1 MTRSEYQELNIK
13 YQKSKCRIKEV
24 LAARRRLRSFDS
36 AFLIFAFPLL
46 LAGSLRAASG
56 ARLGEGASRSGTGI
70 TAITIPSA
78 DVTLSFV
85 QAGRIAEVRVREGE
99 AVKGGQVLVEQD
111 DAVDQAR
118 LAQLEAES
126 QDTTQIQ
133 AAEASLAQKKVDLQK
148 LETAAAHSAAT
159 ELEVEYAK
167 LNVTI
172 AGLSLQVAVFE
183 HEQAK
188 RKYEEA
194 KLQIDNMSLK
204 SPIGGSV
211 EKIDVET
218 GESVNALASVV
229 RVVQI
234 DPLWIDVPVPL
245 AKARNLQYGNITRV
259 EFPDPKKMT
268 AEGMVTYI
276 GAVADAASGTLRV
289 RIQVP
294 NKSKRPAGEHVSV
307 IFPDS

>member
-1 MTRSEYQELNIK
+1 MNMTK
-13 YQKSKCRIKEV
+13 KCCSV
-24 LAARRRLRSFDS
+24 LVLGLAV
-36 AFLIFAFPLL
+36 PGGLL
-46 LAGSLRAASG
+46 WS
-56 ARLGEGASRSGTGI
+56 ASRAGI

-85 QAGRIAEVRVREGE
+85 QAGRIANVRVREGE
-99 AVKGGQVLVEQD
+99 LVKAGQWLIEQD
-111 DAVDQAR
+111 DAVDRAR

-126 QDTTQIQ
+126 EDTTQIQ
-133 AAEASLAQKKVDLQK
+133 AAEASLKQKKVDLK
-148 LETAAAHSAAT
+148 KIETAAARNAAT

-172 AGLSLQVAVFE
+172 AGLSLQVAIFE

-188 RKYEEA
+188 RKFEEA

-204 SPIGGSV
+204 SPISGTV

-218 GESVNALASVV
+218 GESVNALDSAI

-234 DPLWIDVPVPL
+234 DPLWIDVPVPMPQASSL
-245 AKARNLQYGNITRV
+245 RYGATTRV
-259 EFPDPKKMT
+259 EFSEPRKTT
-268 AEGMVTYI
+268 ADGIVIYI

-289 RIQVP
+289 RLQVP
-294 NKSKRPAGEHVSV
+294 NKSRRPAGEHVRV
-307 IFPDS
+307 IFPAS